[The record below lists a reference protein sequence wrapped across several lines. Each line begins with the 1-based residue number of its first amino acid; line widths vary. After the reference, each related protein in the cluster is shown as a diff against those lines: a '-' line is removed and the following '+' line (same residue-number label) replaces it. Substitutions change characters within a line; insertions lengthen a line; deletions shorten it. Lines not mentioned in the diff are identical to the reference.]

1 MSKSIVTITDLKSV
15 VEESGVEPQTASM
28 LQTAFV
34 PFFQKA
40 AEWREKAYE
49 IKVTSADQKTAMG
62 MARLARLDLRAIRL
76 ESEKKRKAMK
86 EDSLRYGKAVDG
98 MQRILEMLIVPI
110 ENYLEEQEQFVQIQ
124 ASRERAERKQLRDWE
139 LAPFSAF
146 APAGVDV
153 SNLTDEDFAL
163 LLNAAKSAMD
173 AKNAADLRAEAERKE
188 REEAE
193 AAERERVRIE
203 NEALRAEAA
212 KREAEIKKQQEE
224 AAAEKRRLEAEISTA
239 RAQQQAIEAAERK
252 READEKARIEA
263 EKAAPD
269 KEKLAAYAAQIE
281 SLIANAPEV
290 NTSESVISLGNA
302 LKQMRDAVKFLRL
315 SE

>member
-49 IKVTSADQKTAMG
+49 IKVTSADQKTAMS
-62 MARLARLDLRAIRL
+62 MARLDLRAIRL

-124 ASRERAERKQLRDWE
+124 ASRERAERKQLREWE

-290 NTSESVISLGNA
+290 NTSEAVISLGNA
-302 LKQMRDAVKFLRL
+302 LKQMRDAVKFLKP

>member
-49 IKVTSADQKTAMG
+49 IKVTSADQKTAMS
-62 MARLARLDLRAIRL
+62 MARLDLRAIRL

-124 ASRERAERKQLRDWE
+124 ASRERAERKQLREWE

-290 NTSESVISLGNA
+290 NTSEAVISLGNA
-302 LKQMRDAVKFLRL
+302 LKQMRDAVKFLKL